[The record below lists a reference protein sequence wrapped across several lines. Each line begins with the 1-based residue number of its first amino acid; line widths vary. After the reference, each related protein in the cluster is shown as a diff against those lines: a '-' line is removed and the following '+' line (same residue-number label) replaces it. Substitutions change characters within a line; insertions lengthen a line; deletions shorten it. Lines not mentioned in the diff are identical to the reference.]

1 VSTKSLVEGE
11 ILSAS
16 ANIKKDEKHR
26 CNDKIK
32 YIDKFS
38 CKMAK
43 STTKNNFINPTTGRI
58 SITEAFGENLA
69 VLLAKKISTVYKK
82 FDTKG
87 FAQNTKKQVIGK
99 SYTQRIEVIADLLK
113 QYLPEKYP
121 EALEILLKILGPENQ
136 EETGMFTNF
145 YWLMPVGKFVE
156 KYGLDHFNI
165 SIKAIEEITKR
176 NTGEYAIRPYAR
188 KYPEKTLAVC
198 TKWAKSKNFHLRR
211 LASEGLRPKLP
222 WAPKLDVWNDNPKP
236 IFEILE
242 LLKEDE
248 VKFVKKSVANHV
260 RDWVKV
266 NPKEVKKI
274 IIKWSKSKNEHTKWI
289 LRHAG
294 R

>member
-1 VSTKSLVEGE
+1 MTKSV
-11 ILSAS
+11 
-16 ANIKKDEKHR
+16 
-26 CNDKIK
+26 
-32 YIDKFS
+32 
-38 CKMAK
+38 
-43 STTKNNFINPTTGRI
+43 TKNNFINPTTGRI
-58 SITEAFGENLA
+58 SITEAFGEDLA
-69 VLLAKKISTVYKK
+69 VLLANKISAVYKK
-82 FDTKG
+82 FDVKG
-87 FAQNTKKQVIGK
+87 FVKDTKKEVTGK
-99 SYTQRIEVIADLLK
+99 SYTQRVEVIAVLLK

-121 EALEILLKILGPENQ
+121 EALEILLQILGPENQ

-156 KYGLDHFNI
+156 KYGLDHFAL
-165 SIKAIEEITKR
+165 SIKVIEEITKR

-188 KYPEKTLAVC
+188 TYPDKTLAVC

-222 WAPKLDVWNDNPKP
+222 WATKLDAWKDNPKP

-266 NPKEVKKI
+266 NPKEAEKI
-274 IIKWSKSKNEHTKWI
+274 MSRWSKSKNEHTKWI
-289 LRHAG
+289 IKHAQ

>member
-1 VSTKSLVEGE
+1 MSQNTRECY
-11 ILSAS
+11 
-16 ANIKKDEKHR
+16 NIGV
-26 CNDKIK
+26 
-32 YIDKFS
+32 DKFLYT
-38 CKMAK
+38 MPK
-43 STTKNNFINPTTGRI
+43 STAKNNFINPTTGRI

-69 VLLAKKISTVYKK
+69 ILLAEKISTVYKK
-82 FDTKG
+82 FDAKG
-87 FAQNTKKQVIGK
+87 FVRDIKKQVIGK
-99 SYTQRIEVIADLLK
+99 SYTQRIEVIADLLR

-121 EALEILLKILGPENQ
+121 EALQIILQILGPENE

-156 KYGLDHFNI
+156 KYGLNHFAL

-188 KYPEKTLAVC
+188 KYPEKTLSIC
-198 TKWAKSKNFHLRR
+198 KKWAKSKNFHLRR

-222 WAPKLDVWNDNPKP
+222 WAPKLDVWNENPKQ

-242 LLKEDE
+242 LLKEDAI
-248 VKFVKKSVANHV
+248 KFVKKSVANHL

-266 NPKEVKKI
+266 NPKEAGKI
-274 IIKWSKSKNEHTKWI
+274 VDKWSKSKNEHTKWI
-289 LRHAG
+289 LKHAG